1 MKSKRFITP
10 ISSLLFLFF
19 VFTAGTILT
28 GCSGSDSSSDP
39 GISGKLTVLTTND
52 RHSSFLDNPYTPG
65 NPTTLGASSTGGLA
79 RLATVFDDV
88 RSAESDTLIFDA
100 GDFVDGT
107 IFITGDGGSADL
119 NMLATMG
126 YDAACLGNHEM
137 SMGPK
142 GLADMILNAEKDA
155 DGKIVPLLCANIQ
168 FSGTDNADDDL
179 EALYGSEE
187 ETGKFIYP
195 YIVRTTASGIK
206 VGILGLMGGNVFMPD
221 AMPCTFTVDYD
232 EIQDM
237 VETLRETEKVNT
249 VICLSH
255 ASFSVSG
262 DTPEG
267 ELADLAKNVSGIDL
281 ICAGHSHSMDSA
293 QVPCEVAGSDWTTT
307 IIEANDMTDFAGRTD
322 LFLSRGVVDPSK
334 SVTDF
339 IAIDDSI
346 TGKPEILT
354 KIIDYIADIET
365 NYLSQFAALG
375 DGSLFAV
382 LASSSFYYGELN
394 GMNMV
399 SDAMRSSS
407 GSDVALVTPGADT
420 AWAKPN
426 ESGEITVY
434 EAFKAMPHNIGGDG
448 LNGGSL
454 YRFNL
459 LAAELQGILEMGTCN
474 MGQGD
479 RDLFVVPSGVR
490 ILFNTADLAAG
501 TGPGYILQ
509 MYLVSPDEESETL
522 IFDRTN
528 SDWDATGSWMS
539 APGTTGLPGD
549 PYQMLSVSTSLLTLI
564 GLKYLSDSDG
574 PGGSI
579 DLWPRDNVGA
589 QVNWDQVT
597 DLDQFIVTDS
607 GTEVKAWYAVAAFIE
622 SFIGSVVPDRYD
634 DDDTNN
640 PIGPEY
646 RRVWDVAEHGMP

>member
-1 MKSKRFITP
+1 MKSRRFITP
-10 ISSLLFLFF
+10 IPSLLFLFF
-19 VFTAGTILT
+19 LFTAGTILT
-28 GCSGSDSSSDP
+28 GCFGSDSSSDP

-52 RHSSFLDNPYTPG
+52 RHSSYLDNPYTPG
-65 NPTTLGASSTGGLA
+65 TPTTLGASSTGGLA
-79 RLATVFDDV
+79 RLATLFDTI
-88 RSAESDTLIFDA
+88 RSAESDTLVFDA

-107 IFITGDGGSADL
+107 IFIAGDGGSADL
-119 NMLATMG
+119 NMLSTMG

-137 SMGPK
+137 SMGPQ
-142 GLADMILNAEKDA
+142 GLADMILNADKDA
-155 DGKIVPLLCANIQ
+155 DGKMVPLLCANIQ

-206 VGILGLMGGNVFMPD
+206 VGILGLMGGDVFMPD

-237 VETLRETEKVNT
+237 VENLRETQKVNA
-249 VICLSH
+249 VICLAH
-255 ASFSVSG
+255 ASFSVNSG
-262 DTPEG
+262 TPGG
-267 ELADLAKNVSGIDL
+267 ELTDLAKNVSGIDL

-293 QVPCEVAGSDWTTT
+293 QVPCEITGSDWTTT

-322 LFLSRGVVDPSK
+322 LFLDRGTVDASE
-334 SVTDF
+334 TDVAL
-339 IAIDDSI
+339 IAIDNSI
-346 TGKPEILT
+346 AGKPDILSV
-354 KIIDYIADIET
+354 IAGYITDIEN
-365 NYLSQFAALG
+365 NYLTQFAQLKNG
-375 DGSLFAV
+375 NLFDV
-382 LASSSFYYGELN
+382 LATAAFDYSELN

-474 MGQGD
+474 MGQES

-490 ILFNTADLAAG
+490 IIFNTADLAAG
-501 TGPGYILQ
+501 TGPGYILR
-509 MYLVSPDEESETL
+509 MYLVSPDEETETL

-528 SDWDATGSWMS
+528 AAWDATGSWMS
-539 APGTTGLPGD
+539 APGTTGAPGD

-579 DLWPRDNVGA
+579 DLWPRDNTGT
-589 QVNWDQVT
+589 QVT
-597 DLDQFIVTDS
+597 WSQVADLDQFIVSDS

-646 RRVWDVAEHGMP
+646 RRVWDVAEYGMP